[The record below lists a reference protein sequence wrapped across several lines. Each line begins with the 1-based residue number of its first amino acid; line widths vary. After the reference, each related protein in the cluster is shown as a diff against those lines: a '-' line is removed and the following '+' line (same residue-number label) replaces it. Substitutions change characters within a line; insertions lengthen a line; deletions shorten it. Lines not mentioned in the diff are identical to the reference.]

1 MSDLDN
7 EELIATRKLNGLS
20 SKLYEESS
28 TNIKEMQY
36 QATEKIEVLAT
47 GYFFGLLYYILNL
60 GTHPTAYI
68 KIPESSN
75 LLKNKKNMY
84 ELDIDVHGG
93 ITYARE
99 YLYISENKK
108 IDGYFIGWD
117 YAHYGD
123 YAGYEEMLPLELRT
137 GGKKWTTQ
145 EILKEVKEACYQ
157 IVTAEREEKVGMS
170 NIEENIKRCEQL
182 TEAKHSNWIGIS
194 NQVAIAHIVDR
205 IKELEENS
213 IPKQKVINLIE
224 NETINISGFKCVAV
238 EELMELLEEK

>member
-1 MSDLDN
+1 MSDLD
-7 EELIATRKLNGLS
+7 EEEYEATRRLHGLDDG
-20 SKLYEESS
+20 LYKENS

-36 QATEKIEVLAT
+36 QATKKLEVLAT

-68 KIPESSN
+68 KIPESSK
-75 LLKNKKNMY
+75 LFKDKKDMHEIN
-84 ELDIDVHGG
+84 IDVHGG

-99 YLYISENKK
+99 YLYISNNKK

-123 YAGYEEMLPLELRT
+123 YVGYEEMLPLELRT

-170 NIEENIKRCEQL
+170 NIEE
-182 TEAKHSNWIGIS
+182 
-194 NQVAIAHIVDR
+194 D
-205 IKELEENS
+205 IKEL
-213 IPKQKVINLIE
+213 
-224 NETINISGFKCVAV
+224 V
-238 EELMELLEEK
+238 EDK